1 MKLTYFGSS
10 SRRAAMSSTS
20 TVGKPPSKTWTV
32 ADLYHRFGPIPF
44 ERIRQNPP
52 PGSGT
57 VDDVVRLNDHEDR
70 LYELVDGILVEKTV
84 GLQESMI
91 AVKIGTL
98 ISTFVEPRGLGLVA
112 GADGTIQLDINLVR
126 IPDVS
131 FISWDRVPGGEVP
144 EEPVPLLVP
153 DLAVEVISR
162 SNTRKEMAEKLQ
174 EYFEKGVR
182 LVWYVRPRSRVV
194 DAYKSPDRFARL
206 TASMRLDGGEVL
218 PGFSVQVSELF
229 EMPKRPVAH
238 GERKK
243 NGPRRGKENGPRRGR

>member
-1 MKLTYFGSS
+1 MATAGTHNKSPL
-10 SRRAAMSSTS
+10 
-20 TVGKPPSKTWTV
+20 KTWTV
-32 ADLYHRFGPIPF
+32 ADLHRRFGPIPF

-57 VDDVVRLNDHEDR
+57 VEDVVRLNDHEDR

-84 GLQESMI
+84 GVQESII
-91 AVKIGTL
+91 AINIGTL
-98 ISTFVEPRGLGLVA
+98 LNNFIRPRGLGLVA

-131 FISWDRVPGGEVP
+131 FISWERVPGGEVP

-162 SNTRKEMAEKLQ
+162 SNTRKEMDEKLQ

-182 LVWYVRPRSRVV
+182 LVWYVRPKSRVV
-194 DAYKSPDRFARL
+194 DVYTARDHFTRL
-206 TASMRLDGGEVL
+206 TSLMQLGGGDVL
-218 PGFSVQVSELF
+218 PGFSVQVGELF
-229 EMPKRPVAH
+229 EMPKRP
-238 GERKK
+238 GDKKDQKK
-243 NGPRRGKENGPRRGR
+243 NGPQPEKKNGRRKG

>member
-1 MKLTYFGSS
+1 MATIGT
-10 SRRAAMSSTS
+10 RN
-20 TVGKPPSKTWTV
+20 KPPLKTWTV
-32 ADLYHRFGPIPF
+32 ADLHRRFGPIPF

-57 VDDVVRLNDHEDR
+57 VEDVVRLNDHEDR

-84 GLQESMI
+84 GVQESII
-91 AVKIGTL
+91 AINIGTL
-98 ISTFVEPRGLGLVA
+98 LNNFIRPRGLGLVA

-131 FISWDRVPGGEVP
+131 FISWERVPGGEVP

-162 SNTRKEMAEKLQ
+162 SNTRKEMDEKLH

-182 LVWYVRPRSRVV
+182 LVWYVRPKSRVV
-194 DAYKSPDRFARL
+194 DVYTARDHFTRL
-206 TASMRLDGGEVL
+206 TSLMQLGGGDVL
-218 PGFSVQVSELF
+218 PGFSVQVGELF
-229 EMPKRPVAH
+229 EMPKRP
-238 GERKK
+238 GNKKDQKK
-243 NGPRRGKENGPRRGR
+243 NGPQPEKKNGRRKG

>member
-1 MKLTYFGSS
+1 MTS
-10 SRRAAMSSTS
+10 ASTL
-20 TVGKPPSKTWTV
+20 GQPLRKIWTV

-84 GLQESMI
+84 GLQESLI
-91 AVKIGTL
+91 AGDILTILNNFVK
-98 ISTFVEPRGLGLVA
+98 PRGLKLVA

-131 FISWDRVPGGEVP
+131 FFSLERLPGGEVP
-144 EEPVPLLVP
+144 DEPVPLLVP
-153 DLAVEVISR
+153 DLVVEVISR
-162 SNTRKEMAEKLQ
+162 GNTPKEMGEKLKD
-174 EYFEKGVR
+174 YFEKGVR

-194 DAYKSPDRFARL
+194 DVYTAPDHFTRL
-206 TASMRLDGGEVL
+206 TASMRLDGGDVL
-218 PGFSVQVSELF
+218 PGFSVQLGELF
-229 EMPKRPVAH
+229 QMPKRLSDK
-238 GERKK
+238 RKEK
-243 NGPRRGKENGPRRGR
+243 RNGPRRGR